1 MNAPILAITMV
12 LVSSLVAPVLAADVE
27 AAKSRGQCEAG
38 GGVWDQPMDQCVR
51 KRSHRACDLSGG
63 VWDEGS
69 STCGIFASSGYTQ
82 MATGRAL
89 FTYPIQGQTPEQQ
102 TADRAA
108 CHDWA
113 VAQTGYD
120 PSGVFAA
127 QQARVPMSTITNATR
142 RMVTPGGIGGA
153 RGNAEVRR
161 LNELYD
167 AYLRAGQVCLEAR
180 GYQVSR

>member
-1 MNAPILAITMV
+1 MKKIAVVSSDRSANFSVERKEMKPIGRLLFAAAIT
-12 LVSSLVAPVLAADVE
+12 LVVGTAVSVVHAQST
-27 AAKSRGQCEAG
+27 G
-38 GGVWDQPMDQCVR
+38 G
-51 KRSHRACDLSGG
+51 
-63 VWDEGS
+63 
-69 STCGIFASSGYTQ
+69 
-82 MATGRAL
+82 AL
-89 FTYPIQGQTPEQQ
+89 FAYPMKGQTPEQQ
-102 TADRAA
+102 NADRAA
-108 CHDWA
+108 CHEWA

-127 QQARVPMSTITNATR
+127 QQAGVPMRTITNATR

>member
-1 MNAPILAITMV
+1 MKPTSQIRFAATFILVVGTA
-12 LVSSLVAPVLAADVE
+12 VSNVHAQST
-27 AAKSRGQCEAG
+27 G
-38 GGVWDQPMDQCVR
+38 G
-51 KRSHRACDLSGG
+51 
-63 VWDEGS
+63 
-69 STCGIFASSGYTQ
+69 
-82 MATGRAL
+82 AL
-89 FTYPIQGQTPEQQ
+89 FAYPMKGQTLEQQ
-102 TADRAA
+102 NADRAA

-127 QQARVPMSTITNATR
+127 QQAGVPMSTITNATR

-161 LNELYD
+161 LNDLYD